1 MSKFKEGDYVILRED
16 ARYPVD
22 GKLWSTLDKSL
33 ICGDLFKVTQVGD
46 YEWSNTKRLDCVSV
60 CNDVGWMPESCFDP
74 VVTPEFEKGDLVE
87 CYRLPNKNDWTITKC
102 GKIDHSLIVG
112 AQYKI
117 NDIINDNIQHN
128 SSGYWYP
135 PTIFRKI
142 KVQLLPEKWCVAC
155 KNDDKDTPELLEW
168 RNSGWTGSGFIGND
182 KVWQHGNGI
191 NQIISYET
199 FLELVYKPWKS
210 IQPIVENPPT
220 PSPLQLPEKWVYGL
234 ENESADR
241 LILINEWRR
250 SVCYKQFIGR
260 NIENSYSVCNHY
272 DDSYYYSN
280 SAYFYEKAYNG
291 TIISKEMFDEL
302 ILQPWIDNG
311 KPSIND
317 PDKKV
322 PIESPPSTTP
332 TPLDPKIVTT
342 PHIGAIVVRGKD
354 WDYGNQD
361 GNGVGTI
368 IEKGDKDWVRVKWD
382 NKVSKN
388 CYRIGYT
395 GKYDLYYYEPI
406 TNLSPYSKE
415 YPPDIMTTKN
425 YSYSISESTTT
436 SLSFPKLI
444 INKTKKRLLS
454 TEVQEFNVNLNLL
467 KTP

>member
-1 MSKFKEGDYVILRED
+1 MPKFKKGDYVILRED

-22 GKLWSTLDKSL
+22 GSLWSTVDKSL
-33 ICGDLFKVTQVGD
+33 ICGDLFKVDLIGD
-46 YEWSNTKRLDCVSV
+46 YKWSNKDRLDCVSLW
-60 CNDVGWMPESCFDP
+60 DGVGWMPESCFDLA
-74 VVTPEFEKGDLVE
+74 VTPEFKKGDIVE
-87 CYRLPNKNDWTITKC
+87 CYRLPNEHDWEITKC
-102 GKIDHSLIVG
+102 GKIGHSLIVG

-117 NDIINDNIQHN
+117 NDIANNSNIQHN

-142 KVQLLPEKWCVAC
+142 KAQELPENWCVAC
-155 KNDDKDTPELLEW
+155 KYDDKDTPELLEW

-182 KVWQHGNGI
+182 KVWQHENGI

-210 IQPIVENPPT
+210 IQPKVENPPP
-220 PSPLQLPEKWVYGL
+220 PSQLQLPKKWVYDL

-250 SVCYKQFIGR
+250 SVCCEKFIER

-272 DDSYYYSN
+272 DDSYYYSGSTTFYSN
-280 SAYFYEKAYNG
+280 SYNA

-311 KPSIND
+311 KPSINV
-317 PDKKV
+317 PDKKDS
-322 PIESPPSTTP
+322 IESPPSTTP
-332 TPLDPKIVTT
+332 PPLDPRIVTT
-342 PHIGAIVVRGKD
+342 PHIGARVVRGRNWD
-354 WDYGNQD
+354 WNNQD

-368 IEKGDKDWVRVKWD
+368 IENGNEGWAKVKWD
-382 NKVSKN
+382 NKICENS
-388 CYRIGYT
+388 YRIGAY
-395 GKYDLYYYEPI
+395 GKYDLYYIEPI
-406 TNLSPYSKE
+406 TNLSAYSKE
-415 YPPDIMTTKN
+415 YPLDTTKE
-425 YSYSISESTTT
+425 YPYSISESTTT
-436 SLSFPKLI
+436 SSPKLI